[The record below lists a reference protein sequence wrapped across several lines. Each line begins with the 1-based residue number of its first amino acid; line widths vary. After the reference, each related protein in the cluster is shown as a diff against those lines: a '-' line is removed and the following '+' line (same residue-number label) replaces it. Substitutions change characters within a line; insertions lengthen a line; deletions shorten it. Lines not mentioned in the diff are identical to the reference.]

1 MLTES
6 SGDEREPMRQEVDD
20 AETRGRSLEERL
32 QALLLPKDPNEGR
45 NVIMEIRG
53 AVGGD
58 EANLFA
64 RNLYDM
70 YLRFAA
76 MQKWKVEVLS
86 EDASDKDGINE
97 AVFLVKGPDAYLRLE
112 HEGGTHRVQR
122 VPVTEAK
129 GRIHTS
135 TATVTVLPEAEE
147 VDVDIDP
154 NDLKI
159 DVYRSTGPGGQ
170 SVNTTD
176 SAVRITH
183 LPSGTVVAMQDEK
196 SQIQNRAKAMV
207 VLRSRLLKAEQDRQA
222 AEMSAQRRGQ
232 VGSGS
237 RTDKIRTYN
246 FKENRV
252 TDHRIN
258 LTLYKLD
265 QILAGD
271 LTELT
276 DALMADKRARQLEGE
291 EGDLRARGEALGE
304 RGGARRARPGRR
316 ARRTAG
322 SVAPH
327 EARFIVDEA
336 LGLGLGSGPCGA
348 PTGAPTRRGGRG
360 AWHGRA
366 PRGRGAA
373 AVRLRALA
381 VPHPRPPRRSACPR
395 SRVPRPSRWSRWRS
409 AEARRLTGAAGSR
422 PPRGLVVG
430 RRRHRLGCHRAVAG
444 NRARPARRR
453 RGVGDRRQRG
463 RAGGGRR
470 EPRRAAHEV
479 RRGAAAR
486 RQLVEGSWLEPLP
499 GRLRGRVGLVVS
511 NPPYVSEAEWGGL
524 DAEVRAE
531 PRGAW
536 WPVRPSDGVPGLAD
550 VEAVLPGAR
559 LAGRARCGR
568 GGAGTEQA
576 DGRPALGRAARL
588 RGATEVRA
596 AT

>member
-1 MLTES
+1 MFDDRIAALEAEYNAVEADLADPATLSDNDRLRDLSRRHKELGEIVRTWHDLTAAREDVTTAREMMTEA
-6 SGDEREPMRQEVDD
+6 SGDDREVMRLEVEDS
-20 AETRGRSLEERL
+20 ESRVKSLEEHI

-64 RNLYDM
+64 RVLLDM

-135 TATVTVLPEAEE
+135 TATVTVLPEAAE
-147 VDVDIDP
+147 VEIDIDP
-154 NDLKI
+154 NDLKV

-183 LPSGTVVAMQDEK
+183 LPTGTVVAMQDEK

-232 VGSGS
+232 VGAGS

-265 QILAGD
+265 QVLAGD

-276 DALMADKRARQLEGE
+276 DALMADKRARQLAGE
-291 EGDLRARGEALGE
+291 EDGE
-304 RGGARRARPGRR
+304 R
-316 ARRTAG
+316 
-322 SVAPH
+322 
-327 EARFIVDEA
+327 
-336 LGLGLGSGPCGA
+336 
-348 PTGAPTRRGGRG
+348 
-360 AWHGRA
+360 
-366 PRGRGAA
+366 
-373 AVRLRALA
+373 
-381 VPHPRPPRRSACPR
+381 
-395 SRVPRPSRWSRWRS
+395 
-409 AEARRLTGAAGSR
+409 
-422 PPRGLVVG
+422 
-430 RRRHRLGCHRAVAG
+430 
-444 NRARPARRR
+444 
-453 RGVGDRRQRG
+453 
-463 RAGGGRR
+463 
-470 EPRRAAHEV
+470 
-479 RRGAAAR
+479 
-486 RQLVEGSWLEPLP
+486 
-499 GRLRGRVGLVVS
+499 
-511 NPPYVSEAEWGGL
+511 
-524 DAEVRAE
+524 
-531 PRGAW
+531 
-536 WPVRPSDGVPGLAD
+536 
-550 VEAVLPGAR
+550 
-559 LAGRARCGR
+559 
-568 GGAGTEQA
+568 
-576 DGRPALGRAARL
+576 
-588 RGATEVRA
+588 
-596 AT
+596 